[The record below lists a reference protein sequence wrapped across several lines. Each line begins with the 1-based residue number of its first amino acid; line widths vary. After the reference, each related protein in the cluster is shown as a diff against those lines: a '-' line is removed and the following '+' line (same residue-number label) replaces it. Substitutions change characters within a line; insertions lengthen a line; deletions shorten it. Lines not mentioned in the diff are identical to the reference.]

1 MTHSHTRAS
10 HDFTD
15 ASASIV
21 KAHIARAIIPPTPPR
36 ILGDVTLLPH
46 QAEAVVRLRTII
58 ETFHGALLADD
69 VGLGKTYVAL
79 ALAAERRTAHVI
91 APAALVPMWRHAM
104 ARAACTHVH
113 LHSLHAFSSARPPIS
128 TRSLYGDDLVI
139 VDEAHHLRTCTTK
152 RYGAVAAFVA
162 HHDVL
167 LLSATPLHNE
177 ARDLRH
183 LLALFA
189 GGREDLLS
197 PHRLAQLIV
206 RRTQS
211 SRQASPPRVCEHTP
225 HDIPHDHA
233 TLSAI
238 LSLPAP
244 LPAHDGAVS
253 GALIRLGLLRTW
265 CSSDAALTH
274 AVRKRLARGEAL
286 RQALFAGRHPTHAE
300 LRSWLVGD
308 HEVQL
313 AFPELLASHETD
325 SGALLEILEQHL
337 AALRALDEHHRR
349 SARGDVM
356 RAQAIR
362 DIRAQHPNVPI
373 VAFSQFAQT
382 VHALHRAL
390 ADIAGVG
397 SLTGTQARIASGPIS
412 RQQALA
418 CFAPVAQGRPPPR
431 PHEAITLLITTD
443 LLAEGVN
450 LQDAGIVLHCD
461 LPWTDALRQ
470 QRVGRCARL
479 GSLHDVVHVYQLG
492 PPTGSAHILKL
503 SDRLTHKA
511 QLAKQLVGASAQ
523 SPARSPADVAT
534 RIRIMLHAWAPVD
547 THERTETSSVL
558 VASIPARR
566 NGFVALV
573 RVTSSA
579 PANVLLTHLQG
590 WRAAREDSSAVYRV
604 LQQLANDT
612 PSTSLATPADT
623 VANARRLIA
632 RWHRAR
638 ELRTLFGETHETLA
652 PTQQRARAQLAHVV
666 LALPSVQRASLRT
679 VIAQAHRS
687 ITSAVSAG
695 AQHTLNE
702 WLMSA
707 DLRLPVCWLQAHPKV
722 LQPHTHSN
730 VLDTSTVES
739 PAVLSRPRRP
749 RLRIAAILIL
759 CAEAAL
765 R

>member
-10 HDFTD
+10 HDYTNTP
-15 ASASIV
+15 ASIV
-21 KAHIARAIIPPTPPR
+21 QAHIAHAIVPPTAPH
-36 ILGDVTLLPH
+36 IVGDVTLLPH
-46 QAEAVVRLRTII
+46 QADAVVRLRSII
-58 ETFHGALLADD
+58 KTFHGALLADD

-91 APAALVPMWRHAM
+91 APAALLPMWRHAI
-104 ARAACTHVH
+104 ARAACTHVQ
-113 LHSLHAFSSARPPIS
+113 LHSLHAFSSALPPIS
-128 TRSLYGDDLVI
+128 TRALYGDDFVI
-139 VDEAHHLRTCTTK
+139 VDEAHHLRTCATK
-152 RYGAVAAFVA
+152 RYAAVAQFVA
-162 HHDVL
+162 DHDVL
-167 LLSATPLHNE
+167 LLSATPLHND
-177 ARDLRH
+177 ARELRH

-211 SRQASPPRVCEHTP
+211 SPHASRPRVCTHAP
-225 HDIPHDHA
+225 HDVPHDHA

-238 LSLPAP
+238 LALPAP

-274 AVRKRLARGEAL
+274 AVRKRVARGEAL
-286 RQALFAGRHPTHAE
+286 RQALLAGRHPTHAE

-313 AFPELLASHETD
+313 AFPELLASHETE
-325 SGALLEILEQHL
+325 SGALLEILEKHL

-349 SARGDVM
+349 TARGDVI

-412 RQQALA
+412 RQHALA
-418 CFAPVAQGRPPPR
+418 NFAPVAQGRPPPP
-431 PHEAITLLITTD
+431 PHQAITLLITTD

-470 QRVGRCARL
+470 QRVGRCARI
-479 GSLHDVVHVYQLG
+479 GSLHEVVHVYQLG

-511 QLAKQLVGASAQ
+511 QLAEQLVGAAAQ
-523 SPARSPADVAT
+523 SPARSAADVAT
-534 RIRIMLHAWAPVD
+534 RIRIALQSWSPVESY
-547 THERTETSSVL
+547 ERAATSHML
-558 VASIPARR
+558 VASVPARR

-573 RVTSSA
+573 HVASPA
-579 PANVLLTHLQG
+579 PANVLLTHLHG
-590 WRAAREDSSAVYRV
+590 WRAARDDAPAVYRV
-604 LQQLANDT
+604 LRQLENERAPAWRTT
-612 PSTSLATPADT
+612 PPDS

-632 RWHRAR
+632 RWYRAR
-638 ELRTLFGETHETLA
+638 ELRTLFGDTHESLA
-652 PTQQRARAQLAHVV
+652 PTQQRARARLAQVV
-666 LALPSVQRASLRT
+666 FALPSLQRASLRT

-687 ITSAVSAG
+687 ITSAVSVG

-702 WLMSA
+702 WVMSA
-707 DLRLPVCWLQAHPKV
+707 ELQLPVRWLREHPVV
-722 LQPHTHSN
+722 LQPHTNSDA
-730 VLDTSTVES
+730 VDTNPLES
-739 PAVLSRPRRP
+739 LETTGRPKTP
-749 RLRIAAILIL
+749 RLRVAAILIL
-759 CAEAAL
+759 CAEAAV